1 MSACTPCFSSTRRVS
16 SGYSVDT
23 LAPAGRSA
31 RRRTGESPAT
41 ASTTRMG
48 LAVSLEYDSSP
59 SDRTSAPV
67 SSIQSRP
74 VMPRSNFPSAT

>member
-1 MSACTPCFSSTRRVS
+1 MS

-23 LAPAGRSA
+23 RSA
-31 RRRTGESPAT
+31 PSEPVADFARSPTESTGESAGT

-48 LAVSLEYDSSP
+48 LAVAFEYWSVP
-59 SDRTSAPV
+59 SEVTALPR

-74 VMPRSNFPSAT
+74 VIPMSNRPSAT